1 MGRKRKRR
9 GNESNIASN
18 DGNTY
23 SGKLHSFTD
32 GTVDSTTT
40 TTTNNFGMGQT
51 LAVLRDAALAVAGLG
66 ARTVRSDDDDGGGGS
81 NNRTRDSKQV
91 KGEAVNDSDNDEES
105 DAVNNDWQVAESR
118 SAKRKRLNGSIFLRE
133 DQKSST
139 KDDGNDVQA
148 NDENLQANSE
158 SAEHARRERRKKKEK
173 TPSITHSPNVRLKS
187 DVRISDLQG
196 LVLYLLADG
205 PAPQWVAIR
214 NKARLERVVVL
225 MVPGLEVGMFN
236 GDLVLEEG
244 CDEKESEDR
253 ETEGKTAM
261 KGLKDDTAT
270 VPNIT
275 AGTRKT
281 KASSPDDY
289 YPIKLEAE
297 QLSEPLKPL
306 ADIFTHVW
314 PIKTPGDDRFSKIH
328 SPLQAMLLTPLPKS
342 AIDGHY
348 NNTVEKTQQKKDE
361 SDMPYTG
368 NNWQN
373 YKTPVTA
380 YLATV
385 DELLDNEYVL
395 HPALL
400 SSSSSAMAKD
410 ENNVGKEKEE
420 ALRRYWK
427 GREEIG
433 QGKSDGWVDSR
444 VNGSEIRHSSTNP
457 SKTQPRGKDFQ
468 RAGFDNGWKVISI
481 DCEMCKTAEDRF
493 ELTRV
498 SMIDGDGAIVLDE
511 LVKPENPITDYL
523 TQ

>member
-23 SGKLHSFTD
+23 FGASHSLTDSG
-32 GTVDSTTT
+32 VNSTTK
-40 TTTNNFGMGQT
+40 TTNNFGMGQT
-51 LAVLRDAALAVAGLG
+51 LAVLRDAALAVTGVG
-66 ARTVRSDDDDGGGGS
+66 ARAIRPDDDI
-81 NNRTRDSKQV
+81 TADSKQANCD
-91 KGEAVNDSDNDEES
+91 GLDDSDNDGEEEDDDD
-105 DAVNNDWQVAESR
+105 DAANDDWHVAESR
-118 SAKRKRLNGSIFLRE
+118 KAKRKRLNGSSILR
-133 DQKSST
+133 DNRKGST
-139 KDDGNDVQA
+139 KNESTGIHT
-148 NDENLQANSE
+148 NDEGAQAGTE
-158 SAEHARRERRKKKEK
+158 SVENAKRERRKKKGK
-173 TPSITHSPNVRLKS
+173 APSISHSPNVRLKS

-214 NKARLERVVVL
+214 NKALLERVVVL

-236 GDLVLEEG
+236 GDLALE
-244 CDEKESEDR
+244 ESEDG

-261 KGLKDDTAT
+261 KELEEDTAT
-270 VPNIT
+270 VANTTKT
-275 AGTRKT
+275 AGKQSG
-281 KASSPDDY
+281 SSPDDY

-306 ADIFTHVW
+306 ADLFTHVW
-314 PIKTPGDDRFSKIH
+314 PIKTPGDDRYSKIH
-328 SPLQAMLLTPLPKS
+328 SPLQAMLLTPLPKTC
-342 AIDGHY
+342 IDGYY
-348 NNTVEKTQQKKDE
+348 NSTTEKTWQKKDD
-361 SDMPYTG
+361 SDMSHAG
-368 NNWQN
+368 NNWQS

-400 SSSSSAMAKD
+400 LSSSLATTSNQSRDNKEKD
-410 ENNVGKEKEE
+410 ETFRK
-420 ALRRYWK
+420 YWK
-427 GREEIG
+427 NREEMG
-433 QGKSDGWVDSR
+433 QGKGDGWVDSR
-444 VNGSEIRHSSTNP
+444 VGVNEIIKSSAIKAT
-457 SKTQPRGKDFQ
+457 TQPKVTVNE
-468 RAGFDNGWKVISI
+468 AMGFDNGWKVISI

-498 SMIDGDGAIVLDE
+498 SMVDGDGTIVLDE